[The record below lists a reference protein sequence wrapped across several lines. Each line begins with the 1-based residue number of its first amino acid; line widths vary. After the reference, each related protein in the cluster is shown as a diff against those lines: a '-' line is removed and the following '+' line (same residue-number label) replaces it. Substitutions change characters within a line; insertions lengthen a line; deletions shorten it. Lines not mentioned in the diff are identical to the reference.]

1 MEQCADLA
9 NDKLSA
15 EVSSS
20 GHNQGMMTHLET
32 GFDFRDIHEL
42 KSVTYVM
49 MILKRVTILQVG
61 SLHDSVTAL
70 REKLEQCQQIRAELV
85 TAR

>member
-20 GHNQGMMTHLET
+20 DHNQGMMTHLET
-32 GFDFRDIHEL
+32 GFDFIDIHDLHE
-42 KSVTYVM
+42 SVLYSQPITYVTCSDNYIFYIHNWVGNTLDM
-49 MILKRVTILQVG
+49 VTM
-61 SLHDSVTAL
+61 
-70 REKLEQCQQIRAELV
+70 
-85 TAR
+85 

>member
-20 GHNQGMMTHLET
+20 GHNQGIAHLET
-32 GFDFRDIHEL
+32 EFDL
-42 KSVTYVM
+42 
-49 MILKRVTILQVG
+49 LQVG

>member
-20 GHNQGMMTHLET
+20 DHNQGMMTHLET
-32 GFDFRDIHEL
+32 GFDFRDMHDLHE
-42 KSVTYVM
+42 SE
-49 MILKRVTILQVG
+49 LKRVTMLQVG